1 LNKLANS
8 DSNLTNQ
15 GVVDWLLEED
25 QPSVRYYTL
34 VDLLGRKENDPE
46 VREAYS
52 KIPRRGWAKDILEL
66 QKPGGYWEPNE
77 PASPTEEN
85 VLRRPANFL
94 RWLNFLLRPGYV
106 TTNWRALVLSDLG
119 LTSKDRRIGKIADLF
134 FKYKLGLRSMI
145 NIYNEEVCIVGNTAR
160 MLTRFG
166 HGDDFRVRK
175 LYDRLC
181 EDQNEDGGWNCFPS
195 DKGTLDS
202 WEALAAYAVLPK
214 EKRTKG
220 INRSIERGVE
230 FYLQRK
236 LFDDGEKKYGPWFR
250 FHYPVHYYYD
260 ILVGLDFVTKL
271 GYADDRRLRPAL
283 KILNDKRRRDGTWR
297 LDKVHPDRG
306 AGAGY
311 DPNLKHLKPFALEEA
326 GKPSKWIT
334 LTALRILKRVEDA
347 S

>member
-1 LNKLANS
+1 M
-8 DSNLTNQ
+8 NQ
-15 GVVDWLLEED
+15 DLVDWLLEED

-34 VDLLGRKENDPE
+34 LDLLGRKENDPE

-94 RWLNFLLRPGYV
+94 RWLNFLFRPGYV

-134 FKYKLGLRSMI
+134 F
-145 NIYNEEVCIVGNTAR
+145 
-160 MLTRFG
+160 
-166 HGDDFRVRK
+166 
-175 LYDRLC
+175 
-181 EDQNEDGGWNCFPS
+181 
-195 DKGTLDS
+195 
-202 WEALAAYAVLPK
+202 
-214 EKRTKG
+214 
-220 INRSIERGVE
+220 
-230 FYLQRK
+230 
-236 LFDDGEKKYGPWFR
+236 R
-250 FHYPVHYYYD
+250 FHFPVHYHYD
-260 ILVGLDFVTKL
+260 ILVGLDFITKL

-283 KILNDKRRRDGTWR
+283 RILKDKRQPDGTWL

-306 AGAGY
+306 AGTGY
-311 DPNLKHLKPFALEEA
+311 DPNLKKVKPLALEEA

-334 LTALRILKRVEDA
+334 LTALRILKRVKDA